1 MAVSTSTN
9 PGTLESTILEN
20 LNAKNIIE
28 TLDASG
34 GTLYSVYIDN
44 TRNTNFP
51 CYLKLFSGPEY
62 DAALTDLENAK
73 RTNPESIHAGGG
85 VRATATV
92 VCHADIDTDEYIE
105 LTSATGVT
113 KRYIAKTANDFS
125 NNQFKAD
132 VDAAT
137 TAEHLQDA
145 IEHSSGHN
153 GAILVSK
160 STATLTLTQLSRTT
174 FADSSQAAGSAGN
187 TTITETF
194 NANATV
200 PAAFTGGV
208 DYSLA
213 TSGTEEPNWIFACP
227 SGQTIEYHFP
237 SGIAYADTLRGCVVN
252 TAGKSGTTSMTN
264 IVAYRLG
271 IS

>member
-9 PGTLESTILEN
+9 PGTLESTIVEN
-20 LNAKNIIE
+20 LNALNIIE

-51 CYLKLFSGPEY
+51 CYLKLFSGPEDPSSGTY
-62 DAALTDLENAK
+62 KTK
-73 RTNPESIHAGGG
+73 TESIHAGGG

-92 VCHADIDTDEYIE
+92 VCHADIATSEVIT

-113 KRYIAKTANDFS
+113 KTYTAHGSEDLTDPDNMRF
-125 NNQFKAD
+125 
-132 VDAAT
+132 DASGNAEAT
-137 TAEHLQDA
+137 ATSLENA
-145 IEHSSGHN
+145 IEHSNGHN
-153 GAILVSK
+153 GAILVSRN
-160 STATLTLTQLSRTT
+160 TATLTLTQLSRTT

-237 SGIAYADTLRGCVVN
+237 TGIAYADTLRGCVVN

-264 IVAYRLG
+264 LVAYRLG

>member
-9 PGTLESTILEN
+9 PGTLESTIVEN
-20 LNAKNIIE
+20 LNALNIIE

-51 CYLKLFSGPEY
+51 CYLKLFSGAEGS
-62 DAALTDLENAK
+62 DSKLTN
-73 RTNPESIHAGGG
+73 TESIHAGGG

-92 VCHADIDTDEYIE
+92 VCHADIATDEYIE

-113 KRYIAKTANDFS
+113 KRYIAKTANDFG

-132 VDAAT
+132 VDADT
-137 TAEHLQDA
+137 TAENLEDA

-153 GAILVSK
+153 GAIISIR
-160 STATLTLTQLSRTT
+160 SSATLALTQLSRTT

-194 NANATV
+194 DAAATV

-213 TSGTEEPNWIFACP
+213 TSGTEEPNWIFPCAA
-227 SGQTIEYHFP
+227 GQTVEYHFP
-237 SGIAYADTLRGCVVN
+237 NGIAYADTLRGCVVN

-264 IVAYRLG
+264 LVAYRLG